1 MGAGA
6 NTHDSRNHGWYFLI
20 SFIVAVV
27 PWIIAVPIVYSF
39 PKNRLLA
46 GYWYSALA
54 TPSNSWLMGALIF
67 GIALGFLLMLYLVN
81 HNRTNFEGAAFHQ
94 KLRGSEMVNHAKLA
108 SMYKEPEK
116 QLRFIGVPVP
126 KSAEYLHFLF
136 TGSTGSGKTV
146 GISDLIQSSQER
158 GTDRILCVDPNG
170 GFLRHFYKDGDVILN
185 PFDERGTGWS
195 IFNEIRTKFD
205 CEQYA
210 ISMIPKSPSTEQESW
225 NSYARVLVSETLIKI
240 REDANID
247 TDFNGELFYWLI
259 NAPVES
265 VVDEESGEIIELGLY
280 DFLKGSPAQGLFHA
294 REMFYSIKGVIT
306 QYVKP
311 HKYLKSGDFSIRD
324 YLENGKGNLWITW
337 REDQLVSLKP
347 LISCWIDVICA
358 SILSMSDTEKERK
371 GFLLVLDE
379 MDSLEKL
386 NFVVQALI
394 KGRKHELCVI
404 GGIQSLAQLDETYG
418 KNEALTLRN
427 SFSNNAVCQLASG
440 DTYSAQEY
448 SKIFGQH
455 EVTRYQNSMSVGT
468 SGGKGSRQ
476 LQKETESLI
485 IPSQISGLDPLWFF
499 FKFAQSKYVCKHK
512 MPYVDRP
519 HIAKGFILADN
530 EWTRTESI
538 E

>member
-6 NTHDSRNHGWYFLI
+6 NTHDSRNHGWYFLT
-20 SFIVAVV
+20 SFIVAII
-27 PWIIAVPIVYSF
+27 PWVIAVPIVYSF
-39 PKNRLLA
+39 PKNRILA

-54 TPSNSWLMGALIF
+54 TPSNAWLMGSLIF
-67 GIALGFLLMLYLVN
+67 GGVIGFCLMLFLVN
-81 HNRTNFEGAAFHQ
+81 HNKTNFEGAAFHQ
-94 KLRGSEMVNHAKLA
+94 KLRGSEMINHAKLV
-108 SMYKEPEK
+108 SMYKEHQK

-126 KSAEYLHFLF
+126 RFAECLHFLF

-170 GFLRHFYKDGDVILN
+170 GFLRHFYKNGDVILN
-185 PFDERGTGWS
+185 PFDERGSGWS

-240 REDANID
+240 REDATSE

-259 NAPVES
+259 NAPIES

-311 HKYLKSGDFSIRD
+311 HKYLKRGVFSIREF
-324 YLENGKGNLWITW
+324 LENGKGNLWITW
-337 REDQLVSLKP
+337 KEDQLVALKP

-358 SILSMSDTEKERK
+358 SILSMSDTENERK

-386 NFVVQALI
+386 NFVVQALT
-394 KGRKHELCVI
+394 KGRKHKLCVI
-404 GGIQSLAQLDETYG
+404 GGVQSLAQLDETYG
-418 KNEALTLRN
+418 KNDALTLRN
-427 SFSNNAVCQLASG
+427 SFSHNAVCQLSSG

-468 SGGKGSRQ
+468 GGGKGSRQ
-476 LQKETESLI
+476 LQKETESLV
-485 IPSQISGLDPLWFF
+485 IPSQINGLDRLWFF
-499 FKFAQSKYVCKHK
+499 FKLAQSKYVCKHE
-512 MPYVDRP
+512 MTPVDRP
-519 HIAKGFILADN
+519 QVTKGFVLADN
-530 EWTRTESI
+530 EWTRTEAV